1 MNMLSDSFYRWRIV
15 PIQKQYQRDDFD
27 CGYPSLNDYIKKY
40 ARQNDQKGIAKAFV
54 ALADESNQIAGY
66 YTLSS
71 CAIAYAEL
79 PDRDR
84 AKLPSYPIPA
94 VLIGRLAV
102 DRTWQGQ
109 GLGSRLLVD
118 ALMRALRIS
127 QEVGV
132 YAVRVDALDA
142 KAKEFYL
149 RHEFLPFQ
157 DVELSL
163 FLPIATIAKVF
174 KELE

>member
-1 MNMLSDSFYRWRIV
+1 MNITSESFHQWRIV
-15 PIQKQYQRDDFD
+15 PIQKQYQRDGFD

-54 ALADESNQIAGY
+54 ALPDESNKIAGY

-71 CAIAYAEL
+71 CAIAYSEL

-102 DRTWQGQ
+102 DRIWQGQ

-132 YAVRVDALDA
+132 YAVRVDALDV

-163 FLPIATIAKVF
+163 FLPIATIARVF

>member
-1 MNMLSDSFYRWRIV
+1 MPSESLHRWRIV

-40 ARQNDQKGIAKAFV
+40 ARQNDQKVIAKAFV
-54 ALADESNQIAGY
+54 ALADESNKIVGY
-66 YTLSS
+66 YTLS
-71 CAIAYAEL
+71 
-79 PDRDR
+79 
-84 AKLPSYPIPA
+84 
-94 VLIGRLAV
+94 
-102 DRTWQGQ
+102 
-109 GLGSRLLVD
+109 
-118 ALMRALRIS
+118 S

-163 FLPIATIAKVF
+163 FLPIATIAKGF

>member
-1 MNMLSDSFYRWRIV
+1 
-15 PIQKQYQRDDFD
+15 
-27 CGYPSLNDYIKKY
+27 
-40 ARQNDQKGIAKAFV
+40 
-54 ALADESNQIAGY
+54 
-66 YTLSS
+66 
-71 CAIAYAEL
+71 
-79 PDRDR
+79 
-84 AKLPSYPIPA
+84 

-102 DRTWQGQ
+102 DRIWQGQ

-142 KAKEFYL
+142 KAREFYL
-149 RHEFLPFQ
+149 SHEFLPFQ

-163 FLPIATIAKVF
+163 FLPIATIARFF
-174 KELE
+174 KDLE